1 MTIDSDWKCDICEI
15 PIKVWYN
22 SRHTCTR
29 HIELK
34 ETLLRRWI
42 NFLDELAKLP
52 KERHLFHISR
62 LLRNN
67 IITDLL
73 EKLFSEDELT
83 QLTKFDKKSDIFK
96 IELEKWV

>member
-1 MTIDSDWKCDICEI
+1 MTIDRDWKCDMCKI

-29 HIELK
+29 HIES
-34 ETLLRRWI
+34 ENTLLRRWVD
-42 NFLDELAKLP
+42 FLDKLAKSP

-62 LLRNN
+62 LVGNN

-73 EKLFSEDELT
+73 EKVFSQDELT
-83 QLTKFDKKSDIFK
+83 QLTKLDKKMDIFK
-96 IELEKWV
+96 IRWEEHK